1 MRFRAQCLAGIAF
14 AMYAIPA
21 LAHHSFS
28 MFDQTQMMEVQ
39 GTVKECLWTNPHSW
53 LQILASDG
61 QGETVEWSI
70 EMSAIGALTRDG
82 WTTSTVST
90 GDLVTVT
97 AHPLRDGS
105 PGGQFVGIVLPN
117 GEELTH
123 KYRDTPVSTIPP
135 R

>member
-1 MRFRAQCLAGIAF
+1 MRFRAHGLAGIAF
-14 AMYAIPA
+14 AIYAIPA

-28 MFDQTQMMEVQ
+28 MFDQTQTMEVQ
-39 GTVKECLWTNPHSW
+39 GTVKEFFWTNPHSW
-53 LQILASDG
+53 LQIVATG
-61 QGETVEWSI
+61 PQGEMTEWSI

-105 PGGQFVGIVLPN
+105 PGGQFVAIVLPN
-117 GEELTH
+117 GEEMTH
-123 KYRDTPVSTIPP
+123 TYRDTPVSTIPP